1 MPAWKKGQSGNP
13 AGRKPGAEV
22 IRQLLE
28 PKREKLVQKAVTMA
42 LAGDVTA
49 LRICIDRLAPPPR
62 AEAPKVTIEGLS
74 EATTLTDKANVI
86 MDAVGRGDLAPDIG
100 AMLVQAL
107 TNVGK
112 VVEIDELDRRVR
124 ALEAGGLV

>member
-1 MPAWKKGQSGNP
+1 
-13 AGRKPGAEV
+13 
-22 IRQLLE
+22 
-28 PKREKLVQKAVTMA
+28 MA
-42 LAGDVTA
+42 LAGDA
-49 LRICIDRLAPPPR
+49 ACMRLLIDRLAPPSR

-86 MDAVGRGDLAPDIG
+86 FNAMGRGELAPDIA

-112 VVEIDELDRRVR
+112 VVEVDELERRVA
-124 ALEAGGLV
+124 ALESGGLA